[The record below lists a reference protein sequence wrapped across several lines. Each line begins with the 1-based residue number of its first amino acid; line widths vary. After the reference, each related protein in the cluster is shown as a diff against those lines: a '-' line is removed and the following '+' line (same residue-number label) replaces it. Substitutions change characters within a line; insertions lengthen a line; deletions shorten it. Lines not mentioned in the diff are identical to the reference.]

1 MKCNEFAVNS
11 GTDLESRSQ
20 SGRGL
25 GLHFIH
31 ADLKQAALAAVF
43 SKPRRRLTM
52 FLPPDEGS
60 MASLRKRIQQLH
72 GCCGDGGG
80 GGGGGGGSDGGGSD
94 CI

>member
-11 GTDLESRSQ
+11 GADLESRSQ

-31 ADLKQAALAAVF
+31 ADSKQAALAAVF
-43 SKPRRRLTM
+43 SKPRRPLTM
-52 FLPPDEGS
+52 FSPPDE
-60 MASLRKRIQQLH
+60 ASVASSRKRIQRLD
-72 GCCGDGGG
+72 GCC
-80 GGGGGGGSDGGGSD
+80 GGGGGSD